1 MLINAERSLLLVIDM
16 QEQLLPVIL
25 DGENVIANTGWLI
38 RVATRIGVPVAAL
51 EQYPK
56 GLGRTTKV
64 LRELIPADAIAAK
77 VHFSGVAARCL
88 PEIPGADRAQVVI
101 AGVEAHVCVLQTALE
116 LAEEGKS
123 VFVVADCVGSRRV
136 SDRDLALAR
145 LRQEGVRVVSREMAA
160 FEWLRQAD
168 TPLFREICREFLRR
182 NAGAPGA
189 SPAALRDR
197 TPQEPAG

>member
-1 MLINAERSLLLVIDM
+1 MLINAERSQLLVIDM
-16 QEQLLPVIL
+16 QEKLLPVIH
-25 DGENVIANTGWLI
+25 DRDTVIANTGWLI

-56 GLGRTTKV
+56 GLGRTVKL
-64 LRELIPADAIAAK
+64 LRELVPADAIARK
-77 VHFSGVAARCL
+77 VHFSGVASRCL
-88 PEIPGADRAQVVI
+88 PALPGADRAQVVI

-136 SDRDLALAR
+136 GDRDLALER
-145 LRQEGVRVVSREMAA
+145 LRHDGVRIVSREMAA

-168 TPLFREICREFLRR
+168 TALFREICREFLRQS
-182 NAGAPGA
+182 AGAPDPSPVNRGA
-189 SPAALRDR
+189 R
-197 TPQEPAG
+197 T

>member
-1 MLINAERSLLLVIDM
+1 MPPMLIDAERSLLLIIDM
-16 QEQLLPVIL
+16 QEKLLPVIHSR
-25 DGENVIANTGWLI
+25 DTVIANVGWLI

-56 GLGRTTKV
+56 GLGRTAGS
-64 LRELIPADAIAAK
+64 LRKLVPADAVAAK

-88 PEIPGADRAQVVI
+88 PGLPGADRAQVVI

-116 LAEEGKS
+116 LAEGGKS

-145 LRQEGVRVVSREMAA
+145 LRQGGVRIVSREMAA
-160 FEWLRQAD
+160 FEWLRKAD
-168 TPLFREICREFLRR
+168 TPLFREICREFLRGDA
-182 NAGAPGA
+182 NAPDP
-189 SPAALRDR
+189 SPAVFRDGI
-197 TPQEPAG
+197 A

>member
-16 QEQLLPVIL
+16 QEKLLPVIHER
-25 DGENVIANTGWLI
+25 DTVIANIRWLI
-38 RVATRIGVPVAAL
+38 RVATRIGIPVAAL

-56 GLGRTTKV
+56 GLGRTV
-64 LRELIPADAIAAK
+64 SALRELVPPDAVATK

-88 PEIPGADRAQVVI
+88 PALPGAERAQVVI

-123 VFVVADCVGSRRV
+123 VFVVADCVGSRRAC
-136 SDRDLALAR
+136 DRDLALAR
-145 LRQEGVRVVSREMAA
+145 LRQDGVRIVSREMAA

-168 TPLFREICREFLRR
+168 TPLFREICRDFLRQS
-182 NAGAPGA
+182 AGTADP
-189 SPAALRDR
+189 SPPTRGGKA
-197 TPQEPAG
+197 

>member
-16 QEQLLPVIL
+16 QAKLLPVIH
-25 DGENVIANTGWLI
+25 DHETVIANTGWLI
-38 RVATRIGVPVAAL
+38 RVAARIGVPVAAL

-56 GLGRTTKV
+56 GLGRTTKA
-64 LRELIPADAIAAK
+64 LRELVPAAAIAAK
-77 VHFSGVAARCL
+77 VHFSAVAARCL
-88 PEIPGADRAQVVI
+88 PEMPGADRAQVVI

-145 LRQEGVRVVSREMAA
+145 LRQEGVRIVSREMAA

-168 TPLFREICREFLRR
+168 TPLFREICREFLRQ
-182 NAGAPGA
+182 GADTAHAP
-189 SPAALRDR
+189 PAAPCGG
-197 TPQEPAG
+197 TPHEPVG